1 MKKLQALVVAALLM
15 GSASIASAQEP
26 QPQPQGAG
34 RGMGRGG
41 MQALMQGITLTAEQQ
56 AKVDSIGR
64 KYMAQRQEMMQDQSM
79 DQDARRA
86 KMREMMTKQQ
96 DEIKAVLTAEQRTVY
111 EKNVADMQ
119 ARMQQQ
125 GGGQR
130 PPQR

>member
-41 MQALMQGITLTAEQQ
+41 MQAMMQGITLTAEQQ